1 MSHQKL
7 SFDLALRLQEVLG
20 WMYLNKKSFLRER
33 ETVSIGYSETENVCI
48 LVGRGV
54 VADLLEEI
62 SVRIHQEIANV
73 NKSKEN

>member
-20 WMYLNKKSFLRER
+20 WMYQNKKSFLRER